1 MSCTPAT
8 RRDPGAVSRSIGR
21 PRRAVLTVGV
31 CLLLLL
37 ASFGAAATNV
47 GAVDPLEPAR
57 ATGAIDWLD
66 GELDTNGGTLPGFTP
81 GSTDWGLT
89 ADAVL
94 AHVAA
99 GRGGDASAQTA
110 TDRLAGALSTY
121 TTFDP
126 DVAGVRIAGATA
138 KVLLVLSSQGR
149 DTTDVGGVG
158 GSGGL
163 DLDAELRSLMV
174 TTGSHDGR
182 FADRVPDP
190 TWDASNGFGQALAVL
205 ALARTSAGVPDEA
218 VGYLLTQQCPAGGFR
233 LSYSPLAESAVG
245 CTTDAGAD
253 SDSTALAVQA
263 LLSTSRT
270 SNSAEALGRAVSW
283 LIARQ
288 DPWTGGFGGS
298 GPTATVNANSTGVIA
313 QALRAAGQIEAAD
326 VAARWITSSL
336 QLTTG
341 PDAGAIAYDADGY
354 TDAVANGITTGT
366 SDQWRR
372 TTSQAVLALGLAPYS
387 PVVGSPVGLPSTA
400 VPTSTAPNT
409 GPPTTAPS
417 TTASSASVPVSV
429 SPATV
434 APGGAVPA
442 VGLGAAA
449 GSVGARNGSTSV
461 GSASGGTSSGTERS
475 AGSAGARLASTGS
488 GSTVPLWL
496 GAGLTALGC
505 LTAGTASLVTRRR
518 ASA

>member
-1 MSCTPAT
+1 M
-8 RRDPGAVSRSIGR
+8 
-21 PRRAVLTVGV
+21 GV

-110 TDRLAGALSTY
+110 TDRLTGALSTY

-126 DVAGVRIAGATA
+126 DIAGVRIAGATA

-149 DTTDVGGVG
+149 DTTDVGGEA

-245 CTTDAGAD
+245 CTTDASAD

-270 SNSAEALGRAVSW
+270 SDSAEALGRAVSW

-354 TDAVANGITTGT
+354 TDAGANGITTGT

-387 PVVGSPVGLPSTA
+387 PVVGPPVVLPSTT
-400 VPTSTAPNT
+400 VPTNAPPT
-409 GPPTTAPS
+409 IGPPTIGPPTTAPV
-417 TTASSASVPVSV
+417 SSAPVTV
-429 SPATV
+429 VPATV
-434 APGGAVPA
+434 DPAGAVPVA
-442 VGLGAAA
+442 GAGAGVGAAA
-449 GSVGARNGSTSV
+449 GPIGSRNGSTSV
-461 GSASGGTSSGTERS
+461 GSASTGGSSGTAGS
-475 AGSAGARLASTGS
+475 AGSAGAQLASTGS